1 MYVVMTIRQARR
13 VQEVMAYHT
22 GDDTDV
28 GLVQSVHDDCL
39 ATFGNVCE
47 EAYEH
52 GRLGMVEE
60 KVLDDNGT
68 LTVTSLRMVQGD
80 LVESLHA
87 HEYERTLS

>member
-60 KVLDDNGT
+60 KVLDDEGTLEVCTLRLVQGT
-68 LTVTSLRMVQGD
+68 LTYSL
-80 LVESLHA
+80 SA
-87 HEYERTLS
+87 HSYERTLS